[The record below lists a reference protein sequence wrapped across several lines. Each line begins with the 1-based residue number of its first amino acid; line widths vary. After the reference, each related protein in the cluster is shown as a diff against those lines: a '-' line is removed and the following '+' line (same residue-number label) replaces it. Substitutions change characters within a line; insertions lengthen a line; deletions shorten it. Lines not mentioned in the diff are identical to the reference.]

1 MYFFEQHAVK
11 KLLGLLGTADAPE
24 AVGGE
29 KDNRLE
35 VLEYDDVC
43 MMDTTTT
50 DYNGRICLVKAPG
63 DKGSFFRRP
72 FIDGDTAIMCH
83 ITDGNELKRCT
94 LEELEIHG
102 VVTAIVRKLEA
113 EEQPDQTMWAEFE
126 DKYPSDP
133 LINYYPMNWDYALAA
148 RRHVRG
154 DAGACFWYGYQY
166 GFAQGRRAER
176 NGKRRERRRRVK
188 EHG

>member
-83 ITDGNELKRCT
+83 ITDGNELKKRGHT
-94 LEELEIHG
+94 PEKRPLLSLPG
-102 VVTAIVRKLEA
+102 RVRFRL
-113 EEQPDQTMWAEFE
+113 
-126 DKYPSDP
+126 
-133 LINYYPMNWDYALAA
+133 L
-148 RRHVRG
+148 G
-154 DAGACFWYGYQY
+154 
-166 GFAQGRRAER
+166 
-176 NGKRRERRRRVK
+176 
-188 EHG
+188 